1 MCNTT
6 RRHIIKWFCLS
17 VLLWISVSCSKN
29 ADVPDTDV
37 SSEKMTLNVG
47 LKLPTRATGNEY
59 EAGETYE
66 NYIDIAAEN
75 YRIYFFDTDNKL
87 IARFEPSGFIVSE
100 GSDFRQYGL
109 LGKVPAILADYK
121 NFKIVV
127 FANWPSGYDD
137 TNLIPGTTTIND
149 ICTAEWAQYD
159 CLKDDGLDPDAGKL
173 MPFYG
178 VHEYAG
184 VTFTAGQAT
193 ILEEPI
199 TLLRAMAKVEVILE
213 TDGELNLSF
222 SELRINRYNAKGYCA
237 PKDVFHQSGYDHN
250 GSWTADYVH
259 TLHLVNGMNDE
270 EEKDF
275 AFRFVRQWNEG
286 EKIHTKWE
294 TYLPEYQNID
304 MGDAYSC
311 IKAKFDDIQAESYTI
326 FFAQYDGGQT
336 DNSNDIRL
344 NIERNNIYR
353 FTVTVRNNRL
363 VVNVQQWKYAY
374 DNEYTFD

>member
-29 ADVPDTDV
+29 TDVPDTDV

-87 IARFEPSGFIVSE
+87 IARFEPSGFIMSE

-109 LGKVPAILADYK
+109 LGKVPAKLADYK

-159 CLKDDGLDPDAGKL
+159 CLKDDGLDPDAGRL

-178 VHEYAG
+178 VHEYTG

-336 DNSNDIRL
+336 DNSNDTRL

>member
-29 ADVPDTDV
+29 TDVPDTDV

-59 EAGETYE
+59 EVGETYE

-87 IARFEPSGFIVSE
+87 IARFEPSGFIMSE

-109 LGKVPAILADYK
+109 LGKVPAKLADYK

-159 CLKDDGLDPDAGKL
+159 CLKDDGLDPDAGRL

-178 VHEYAG
+178 VHEYTG